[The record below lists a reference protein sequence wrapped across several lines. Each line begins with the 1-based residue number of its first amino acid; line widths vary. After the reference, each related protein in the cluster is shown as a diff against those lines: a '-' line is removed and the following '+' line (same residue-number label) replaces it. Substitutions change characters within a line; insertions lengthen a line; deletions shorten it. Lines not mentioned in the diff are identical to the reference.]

1 MTDFVAEVGDLAV
14 RLVVLGFSMGSDHW
28 LLEEL
33 YRSPNAKIAELR
45 GTLSD
50 FWRWSSNQCCQTA
63 KVLRDSGERELE
75 LGSAR
80 PSQPQTAKPQNALEM
95 GKQHLDALS
104 IAA

>member
-1 MTDFVAEVGDLAV
+1 
-14 RLVVLGFSMGSDHW
+14 MGS
-28 LLEEL
+28 L
-33 YRSPNAKIAELR
+33 RSFIDRRNAKIAELR

-50 FWRWSSNQCCQTA
+50 FWRWSSNQFCQTA